1 MKYSLEEQ
9 FNKDCWKIYN
19 DTALETKYRPEYY
32 RQLLEELGGL
42 NTAKQL
48 LATTKPSEG
57 FTKLW
62 ELGRLDLSVE
72 ALVINPKYIS
82 LFTNDE
88 LMFAQERLEKLKYFN

>member
-19 DTALETKYRPEYY
+19 DTVVETKYRPEYY
-32 RQLLEELGGL
+32 RQMLEELGGL
-42 NTAKQL
+42 NAAKQL

-72 ALVINPKYIS
+72 ALVIKNEYNI
-82 LFTNDE
+82 LFTDE
-88 LMFAQERLEKLKYFN
+88 EISTAKRRLEELGYL